1 MTLLVLV
8 RRDPDRVAAALRL
21 LQPSGALLI
30 VGLHDPLPP
39 RELRLA
45 GRGLLG
51 RGDRGRPHERQVDAA
66 GREAAQEAAEALAAA
81 ARELGF
87 DVQGIEVTHP
97 GPKEIDGLLARVRP
111 DLVVV
116 ERGDRPP
123 PPPLRHL
130 VDRGRS
136 AVLFV

>member
-8 RRDPDRVAAALRL
+8 RRDSERVATALRL
-21 LQPSGALLI
+21 LQPSGAMLV

-39 RELRLA
+39 HELRLA

-51 RGDRGRPHERQVDAA
+51 RGDRGRPHEREVDAA
-66 GREAAQEAAEALAAA
+66 GREAAREAAEELAAA

-87 DVQGIEVTHP
+87 EVQGIEVTHP

-111 DLVVV
+111 ELVIV

-130 VDRGRS
+130 ADRGPVG
-136 AVLFV
+136 VLFV